1 MPIILAVM
9 RHLLLV
15 ALATAGFAS
24 TGSFRLPASSLRL
37 EATSFRLQAEV
48 NPRSSPAHTAALDR
62 DAERWVTR
70 TLDKM
75 TLDEKIGQ
83 MLVPAFDSTYLA
95 SDSDEFEQMTRWVR
109 EQRVGGF
116 IAFGGAQPVPGV
128 LLNPGYAAVTLGQPL
143 SAASIFNRLQA
154 MSAVPLLNSSD
165 FEWGVGMR
173 IAGATSF
180 PRAMAFGATGD
191 ERLAAE
197 AARITAIE
205 ARALGVHVNFA
216 PVADVNN
223 NARNPVINTRSFG
236 ETPAAV
242 SAMVSSYVRSAQQHG
257 LIATLKHFP
266 GHGDTDVDSHLGLPV
281 IPHPRARLDAIE
293 LPPFRAGIDAGVGAV
308 MTSHM
313 EVPALEPQPRTPVT
327 WSRTA
332 ATGLLREE
340 LRYDGLI
347 FTDSMKMAGI
357 TNLAGPADAAARAVR
372 AGHDMILDVTDPPAA
387 FAGIKGAVERGEIAA
402 AQITTSV
409 SRILRA
415 KARLG
420 LHKQKLVSLDEVTHK
435 VGGRANR
442 GLAQIVSERALTLL
456 KDDRNAVPLRLPPNA
471 AVLYLS
477 VLDHPGGWA
486 IAAPSRIMAP
496 ELRKRWPTLT
506 AIEVSDDTTPSEIDL
521 IQATI
526 ARYDAV
532 VASVFV
538 RANSGSGRMDLAG
551 PVVSLLNAVARRT
564 RASNT
569 PFVTVFFGNPY
580 VATFMPDLPAMLVT
594 YDLYD
599 LAEHSAVRAI
609 TGEAAIGGRLPIAL
623 PGLFPVGHGLTR
635 EPLRGTATPLVRR

>member
-1 MPIILAVM
+1 MG
-9 RHLLLV
+9 LV
-15 ALATAGFAS
+15 AEQ
-24 TGSFRLPASSLRL
+24 RVP
-37 EATSFRLQAEV
+37 
-48 NPRSSPAHTAALDR
+48 PLDR
-62 DAERWVTR
+62 DAQRWVAR
-70 TLDKM
+70 TLEKM
-75 TLDEKIGQ
+75 TLDDKIGQ

-95 SDSDEFEQMTRWVR
+95 SDTEKFDELTQWVR

-116 IAFGGAQPVPGV
+116 IAFGGSQPVPGV
-128 LLNPGYAAVTLGQPL
+128 LLNEGYASVILGQPL

-154 MSAVPLLNSSD
+154 LSAIPLLNSSD

-180 PRAMAFGATGD
+180 PRAMAFGATRD

-197 AARITAIE
+197 AGRITAIE
-205 ARALGVHVNFA
+205 ARAIGVHVNFA

-223 NARNPVINTRSFG
+223 NPRNPVINTRSFG

-242 SAMVSSYVRSAQQHG
+242 SAMVSSYVRSAQHHG
-257 LIATLKHFP
+257 LLATLKHFP

-281 IPHPRARLDAIE
+281 IPHPRERLDAME
-293 LPPFRAGIDAGVGAV
+293 LPPFQAGIDAGVAAV

-313 EVPALEPQPRTPVT
+313 EVPALDAQPKTPVT
-327 WSRTA
+327 WSRDA
-332 ATGLLREE
+332 ATGLLRNE
-340 LRYDGLI
+340 LRFEGLI

-357 TNLAGPADAAARAVR
+357 TNLAGPGEAAARAAR

-387 FAGIKGAVERGEIAA
+387 FAGIKAAVERGEIAE
-402 AQITTSV
+402 AQITASV

-420 LHKQKLVSLDEVTHK
+420 LHKQKLVSLDEVPQK

-442 GLAQIVSERALTLL
+442 GLAQIVSERAITLL
-456 KDDRNAVPLRLPPNA
+456 KDERDAVPLRVPPDA

-477 VLDHPGGWA
+477 VLDYPGGWA
-486 IAAPSRIMAP
+486 IAAPSRTMAP

-506 AIEVSDDTTPSEIDL
+506 AIEVSDETTPSELDL
-521 IQATI
+521 IRATLD
-526 ARYDAV
+526 RYDAII
-532 VASVFV
+532 ASVFV
-538 RANSGSGRMDLAG
+538 RANSGSGRMDLAP
-551 PVVSLLNAVARRT
+551 PVVSLLNAIARRT
-564 RASNT
+564 RSSNA

-580 VATFMPDLPAMLVT
+580 VTTFMPELPATLLT

-599 LAEHSAVRAI
+599 LAELSAVRAI
-609 TGEAAIGGRLPIAL
+609 TGEAAIGGRLPIGL

-635 EPLRGTATPLVRR
+635 DPVRGTATPLARQ

>member
-1 MPIILAVM
+1 M
-9 RHLLLV
+9 RRVLGL
-15 ALATAGFAS
+15 ALACMVFAWAAPGGFRSGALAQ
-24 TGSFRLPASSLRL
+24 GSAP
-37 EATSFRLQAEV
+37 
-48 NPRSSPAHTAALDR
+48 ALDR
-62 DAERWVTR
+62 DAERWVSR
-70 TLDKM
+70 TLEKL

-83 MLVPAFDSTYLA
+83 MLVPAFDSTYLS
-95 SDSDEFEQMTRWVR
+95 SDTDKFDELTKWVR
-109 EQRVGGF
+109 EQHVGGF
-116 IAFGGAQPVPGV
+116 IAFGGSQPVPGV
-128 LLNPGYAAVTLGQPL
+128 LLNSAYASVTLGQPL

-154 MSAVPLLNSSD
+154 LSTIPLLNSSD

-191 ERLAAE
+191 DRLAAE

-205 ARALGVHVNFA
+205 ARAIGVHVNFA

-223 NARNPVINTRSFG
+223 NPRNPVINTRSFG

-257 LIATLKHFP
+257 LLATLKHFP

-281 IPHPRARLDAIE
+281 IAHPRERLDAIE
-293 LPPFRAGIDAGVGAV
+293 LPPFRAGIEAGVAAV

-313 EVPALEPQPRTPVT
+313 EVPALERDPKTPVT
-327 WSRTA
+327 WSRSA
-332 ATGLLREE
+332 ATGLLRNE
-340 LRYDGLI
+340 LRFDGLI
-347 FTDSMKMAGI
+347 FTDSMKMDGI
-357 TNLAGPADAAARAVR
+357 TKLAGPADAAARAVR

-387 FAGIKGAVERGEIAA
+387 FAGIKAALARGEIDE
-402 AQITTSV
+402 AQITASV

-420 LHKQKLVSLDEVTHK
+420 LHTQKLVSLDEVPRK

-442 GLAQIVSERALTLL
+442 GLAQIVSERAITLL
-456 KDDRNAVPLRLPPNA
+456 KDERNAVPLRLPPDA

-477 VLDHPGGWA
+477 VLDYPGGWA
-486 IAAPSRIMAP
+486 IAAPSRTMAP
-496 ELRKRWPTLT
+496 ELRKRWPSLT
-506 AIEVSDDTTPSEIDL
+506 AIEVSDDTTPSELDL
-521 IQATI
+521 IQATV

-538 RANSGSGRMDLAG
+538 RANSGSGRMDLAP
-551 PVVSLLNAVARRT
+551 PVVSLLNAIARRA
-564 RASNT
+564 RGRNM

-580 VATFMPDLPAMLVT
+580 AATFMPELPATLLT
-594 YDLYD
+594 YDFYD
-599 LAEHSAVRAI
+599 LAESSAVRSL
-609 TGEAAIGGRLPIAL
+609 TGEIAIGGRLPIGL

-635 EPLRGTATPLVRR
+635 EPVRPTSSPAARH